1 VIPIASAFHSFSTRL
16 DRLAETTGQITAW
29 LTLVLVLV
37 TFTVVV
43 LRYAFQFGSIA
54 MQESILYL
62 HASVFMLGAAYT
74 LRYDGHVRVDI
85 FYRGFSAKHKALV
98 NLLGALLL
106 LLPVCI
112 FLLWSS
118 WGYVA
123 TAWSLHEGSREA
135 GGLPYVY
142 LLKTLIPLSALLLIL
157 QGISQ
162 ALASLGTL
170 LAPHGDDNA

>member
-1 VIPIASAFHSFSTRL
+1 MPRLHTFSTRL
-16 DRLAETTGQITAW
+16 DRLAETTGQASAW
-29 LTLVLVLV
+29 LTLLLVLV

-43 LRYAFQFGSIA
+43 LRYVFQFGSIA

-74 LRYDGHVRVDI
+74 LRKDGHVRVDI
-85 FYRGFSAKHKALV
+85 FYRGFSAKHQALV
-98 NLLGALLL
+98 NLLGSLFL
-106 LLPVCI
+106 LLPVCS
-112 FLLWSS
+112 FLLWAS

-123 TAWSLHEGSREA
+123 NAWSIHEASGEA

-142 LLKTLIPLSALLLIL
+142 LLKTLIPLSAFLLIL

-170 LAPHGDDNA
+170 LTSQRHNDV